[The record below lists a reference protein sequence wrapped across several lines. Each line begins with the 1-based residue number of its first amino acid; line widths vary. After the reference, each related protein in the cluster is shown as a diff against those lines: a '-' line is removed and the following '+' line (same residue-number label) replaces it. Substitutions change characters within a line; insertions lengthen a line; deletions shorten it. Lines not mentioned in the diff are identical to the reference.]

1 MTHSPKVAPTTGV
14 VRTTVAQWIAEDPDE
29 TTREELA
36 GLLARHEA
44 GDPAA
49 TAALAE
55 AFSGPLTF
63 GSAGMRG
70 RLGPGLGRMNRAVV
84 IRATAG
90 LCAYLREEVGAGFV
104 VVIGYDARHCSD
116 VFARDAAAVVTGA
129 GGRALL
135 MDSHC
140 PTPLLTFSLRA
151 LGADA
156 GIMVTA
162 SHNPAQDSG
171 FKVYLGGRATN
182 DWDRGAQIAP
192 PQDAAISEAI
202 TALGSLETI
211 PRAESGWEL
220 IGPELR
226 EGYIERVVTAAR
238 TTAAA
243 DLRIVLSAMHGVGG
257 RICVEA
263 LRRAGFDDVVVVP
276 EQFEPDPGFPTVAI
290 PNPEEAGTMDLL
302 LDLARRERAD
312 LAIALDPDADRCSVA
327 VPDETVAGGWRQLTG
342 DAVGILLGEQAAE
355 LAAFTGTGVLAS
367 SIASGRMLRKIAQDH
382 GLAHRIT
389 PTGFTW
395 ISRVPGLVFG
405 YEEAMGYCV
414 DPASVR
420 DKDGIAAAVRMAL
433 LSSVLKAQGRSL
445 VSLLDRLA
453 QRHGLHLTCQ
463 MSARADDAGVIDGVM
478 RRLREGGAPA
488 KLAGSPVV
496 DVFDLMDGASD
507 GNGAQLPPADGIIIK
522 TAADDRVVLRPS
534 STESKLKCY
543 CEVVMEIPDG
553 EPVPAVRTAASE
565 RLAVIRADLRGALG
579 ICV

>member
-36 GLLARHEA
+36 GLLALHEA

-49 TAALAE
+49 TAALTE

-90 LCAYLREEVGAGFV
+90 LCAYLHQEVGDGFV

-140 PTPLLTFSLRA
+140 PTPLLAFSLRA

-171 FKVYLGGRATN
+171 FKVYLGGRAAG

-202 TALGSLETI
+202 TALGSLESI

-226 EGYIERVVTAAR
+226 EEYIERVVTAAR
-238 TTAAA
+238 TSAAA

-257 RICVEA
+257 RICLEA

-276 EQFEPDPGFPTVAI
+276 EQFEPDPGFPTVDI

-302 LDLARRERAD
+302 LGLARQERAD

-327 VPDETVAGGWRQLTG
+327 VPDETVPGGWRQLTG

-355 LAAFTGTGVLAS
+355 LAAFTGAGVLAS

-463 MSARADDAGVIDGVM
+463 MSARADDAEIIDGIM

-534 STESKLKCY
+534 STERKLKCY
-543 CEVVMEIPDG
+543 CEVVMDIPDG
-553 EPVPAVRTAASE
+553 EPISAIRAAAAE
-565 RLAVIRADLRGALG
+565 RLEVIKDDLRGALG
-579 ICV
+579 IPA

>member
-1 MTHSPKVAPTTGV
+1 MSHSPKVAPTTGV
-14 VRTTVAQWIAEDPDE
+14 VRTTVAQWISEDPDE

-36 GLLARHEA
+36 ELLARHEA
-44 GDPAA
+44 GDPGA

-63 GSAGMRG
+63 GSAGLRG

-90 LCAYLREEVGAGFV
+90 LCAYLCEEIGDGFV
-104 VVIGYDARHCSD
+104 VVIGYDARRCSD
-116 VFARDAAAVVTGA
+116 IFARDAAAVVTGA

-140 PTPLLTFSLRA
+140 PTPLLAFALRA
-151 LGADA
+151 LDADA

-171 FKVYLGGRATN
+171 FKVYLGGRMAG

-202 TALGSLETI
+202 AALGPLDSI
-211 PRAESGWEL
+211 PRADSGWEPV
-220 IGPELR
+220 GPGLR
-226 EGYIERVVTAAR
+226 EEYIERVVTSAR
-238 TTAAA
+238 TRAAA
-243 DLRIVLSAMHGVGG
+243 ELRIVLSAMHGVGG
-257 RICVEA
+257 QICLEA
-263 LRRAGFDDVVVVP
+263 LRRAGFDDVIVVP
-276 EQFEPDPGFPTVAI
+276 EQFDPDPGFPTVDI
-290 PNPEEAGTMDLL
+290 PNPEEAGAMDLL
-302 LDLARRERAD
+302 LNLAREKGAD

-327 VPDETVAGGWRQLTG
+327 VPDETVPGGWRQLTG

-420 DKDGIAAAVRMAL
+420 DKDGIAAAVRIAL

-445 VSLLDRLA
+445 LSLLDQLA

-463 MSARADDAGVIDGVM
+463 MSARAEDPEIIGGIM

-496 DVFDLMDGASD
+496 DVFDLLDGASD

-522 TAADDRVVLRPS
+522 TAADDRVVVRPS
-534 STESKLKCY
+534 GTEPKLKCY
-543 CEVVMEIPDG
+543 CEVVMD
-553 EPVPAVRTAASE
+553 VPETEEVSAVRTAAAD
-565 RLAVIRADLRGALG
+565 RLALIKDDLRGVLG
-579 ICV
+579 ICA